1 MYKPY
6 YLKDVLDQ
14 SNKKLFTHIST
25 FSGGGGST
33 IGIKLAGG
41 NTLVA
46 NEFVEEAVSTY
57 KDNFNT
63 PVILGDIKDLTG
75 QDFLDKAGIKK
86 GELDLL
92 EGSPPCSAFS
102 LCGAV
107 VQNKKKE
114 DKPVSLFDDDTDDYF
129 DTCDIQTVDEK
140 MGWNKTKKYS
150 DGKTVENIED
160 LFFEYIRIA
169 NDIQPKVIIAENV
182 VGLTAG
188 ESKKYLNK
196 ILNEFE
202 KIGYLV
208 THHIMN
214 SSDYGVAQNRRR
226 VIFLAIRDDIAEQ
239 KGINQFNIAHIYPEP
254 FSDETPIKSVIGDI
268 DEEYQHGEESW
279 MNKLTNT
286 NYFKGF
292 SPLID
297 KIIIKQQT
305 EKDKAYLLC
314 DVLEK
319 RKYFNYYVLSNNKP
333 SPTLTQKGL
342 QNGCFILPDSKRPLS
357 IQEAIRIM
365 GLPEDY
371 NLTGNSNQK
380 YERLGRMVSPPIYQ
394 HLCKSIYEKVL
405 HNG

>member
-6 YLKDVLDQ
+6 YIRDVIEEA
-14 SNKKLFTHIST
+14 NKKLFTHIST

-41 NTLVA
+41 DTLLA
-46 NEFVEEAVSTY
+46 NEFIEEAVKTY
-57 KDNFNT
+57 KYNFDT
-63 PVILGDIKDLTG
+63 PVILGDIKELSG

-102 LCGAV
+102 ACGSV
-107 VQNKKKE
+107 TNSKIEEQ
-114 DKPVSLFDDDTDDYF
+114 PISLFGDTADYF
-129 DTCDIQTVDEK
+129 EDNKTQSVDEK
-140 MGWNKTKKYS
+140 MGWKKSKKYS
-150 DGKTVENIED
+150 TGKKVENIED

-169 NDIQPKVIIAENV
+169 NDIQPKVILAENV
-182 VGLTAG
+182 AGLTIG

-196 ILNEFE
+196 ILREFSN
-202 KIGYLV
+202 IGYLV
-208 THHIMN
+208 THKIIN
-214 SSDYGVAQNRRR
+214 SMDYGVAQSRRR
-226 VIFLAIRDDIAEQ
+226 VIFLAIRNDIAEA
-239 KGINQFNIAHIYPEP
+239 KGINNFNISHIFPEA
-254 FSDETPIKSVIGDI
+254 FSKEIPIKDVIGDM
-268 DEEYQHGEESW
+268 EERFQHGEKEW
-279 MNKLTNT
+279 IKRLTNT

-292 SPLID
+292 APLIV
-297 KIIIKQQT
+297 KIIDKQKN
-305 EKDKAYLLC
+305 ERDKAYLMC

-342 QNGCFILPDSKRPLS
+342 QNGCFILPDIGEPLS

-371 NLTGNSNQK
+371 KLSGTPNEK
-380 YERLGRMVSPPIYQ
+380 YERIGRMVTPPIYE
-394 HLCKSIYEKVL
+394 HLCKNIYSMVL
-405 HNG
+405 KNGQ

>member
-1 MYKPY
+1 
-6 YLKDVLDQ
+6 
-14 SNKKLFTHIST
+14 
-25 FSGGGGST
+25 
-33 IGIKLAGG
+33 
-41 NTLVA
+41 
-46 NEFVEEAVSTY
+46 
-57 KDNFNT
+57 
-63 PVILGDIKDLTG
+63 LGDIKDLTG
-75 QDFLDKAGIKK
+75 QDFLDKANIKK

-114 DKPVSLFDDDTDDYF
+114 DKPVSLFDDGDDYF
-129 DTCDIQTVDEK
+129 DSCEVQTVDEK

-160 LFFEYIRIA
+160 LFFEFIRIA

-208 THHIMN
+208 TYSILN

-226 VIFLAIRDDIAEQ
+226 VIFLAIRDDIAEA
-239 KGINQFNIAHIYPEP
+239 KHINQFNIAHIYPEP
-254 FSDETPIKSVIGDI
+254 FSIETSIKSVIGDI
-268 DEEYQHGEESW
+268 EDVYQHEEEEW
-279 MNKLTNT
+279 MNNLINT

-292 SPLID
+292 SPIID
-297 KIIIKQQT
+297 KIIIKQKT

-314 DVLEK
+314 DVLDT

-342 QNGCFILPDSKRPLS
+342 QNGCFILPDTKRPLS
-357 IQEAIRIM
+357 IQEAIRLM

-371 NLTGNSNQK
+371 KLTGNSNQK
-380 YERLGRMVSPPIYQ
+380 YERIGRMVSPPMYQ
-394 HLCKSIYEKVL
+394 YLCKNIYEKVL
-405 HNG
+405 QNE